1 VGSCIGEDAGASVQ
15 VEDNLCAGQSHIRS
29 CVERHDRE
37 DDLLWMLQQEA
48 LPEDGPYEAR
58 SKLEVGDVDMYMQT
72 ALGWV
77 NALYDSA
84 TRQLPWQGRVCI
96 LLAS

>member
-1 VGSCIGEDAGASVQ
+1 
-15 VEDNLCAGQSHIRS
+15 
-29 CVERHDRE
+29 
-37 DDLLWMLQQEA
+37 MLQQET
-48 LPEDGPYEAR
+48 PEDGPYEAR

-84 TRQLPWQGRVCI
+84 TRQLPWQGRV
-96 LLAS
+96 